1 MQFATASMMAVPP
14 QDQPEP
20 SCAIDQSHDNTDRD
34 SVREEQ
40 LDLAVAAKEG
50 CIDSFEQ
57 LVARLEAQLFAFIF
71 QKTGNHH
78 LTQDLLQS
86 TFVTA
91 YRKLHRYNPKYAFT
105 TWIYTIASR
114 LTINHFRRRQPVEA
128 ENADW
133 TVHATP
139 RSNLMANEKARGIW
153 NQARELLPENQF
165 AALWHF
171 YGEERNLAET
181 AGVMNKSVGS
191 VKVLLHRARRKL
203 AEALPARTGFDD

>member
-1 MQFATASMMAVPP
+1 MQLATASMMAVPL

-20 SCAIDQSHDNTDRD
+20 SCATAPIHNNTERD
-34 SVREEQ
+34 TAREEE
-40 LDLAVAAKEG
+40 LALAVAAKGG

-57 LVARLEAQLFAFIF
+57 LVARLEGRLLAFLF

-78 LTQDLLQS
+78 LAQDLLQS

-114 LTINHFRRRQPVEA
+114 LTINHFRRRQPVEV
-128 ENADW
+128 EHADR
-133 TVHATP
+133 TVDATP
-139 RSNLMANEKARGIW
+139 RSNLMATEKARGIW
-153 NQARELLPENQF
+153 NQARKLLPENQF

-203 AEALPARTGFDD
+203 AVALPAGTGFDH

>member
-20 SCAIDQSHDNTDRD
+20 SSAIDQSHDNTDRD

-40 LDLAVAAKEG
+40 LALAVAAKEG

-57 LVARLEAQLFAFIF
+57 LVARLEARLFAFIF

-128 ENADW
+128 EHADR
-133 TVHATP
+133 TVDATP
-139 RSNLMANEKARGIW
+139 RSNLMATEKARGIW
-153 NQARELLPENQF
+153 NRARELLPENQF

>member
-40 LDLAVAAKEG
+40 LALAVAAKEG

-57 LVARLEAQLFAFIF
+57 LVARLEARLFAFIF

-128 ENADW
+128 ENAECTD
-133 TVHATP
+133 HATP
-139 RSNLMANEKARGIW
+139 RSNLMATEKARGIW

-203 AEALPARTGFDD
+203 GEALPARIGFDD

>member
-1 MQFATASMMAVPP
+1 MLYATASVMAVPAKSRP
-14 QDQPEP
+14 TPERKAA
-20 SCAIDQSHDNTDRD
+20 STTDNTERDQSRA
-34 SVREEQ
+34 EE
-40 LDLAVAAKEG
+40 LALSIAAKGG
-50 CIDSFEQ
+50 CMDSFEQ
-57 LVARLEAQLFAFIF
+57 LVTRFEDRLFAFLY
-71 QKTGNHH
+71 KKVGNHH
-78 LTQDLLQS
+78 LAQDLLQS

-91 YRKLHRYNPKYAFT
+91 YRKLHRYNPQYAFT

-114 LTINHFRRRQPVEA
+114 LTINHFRRRQPVEV

-139 RSNLMANEKARGIW
+139 RSNLMAIEKARGIW
-153 NQARELLPENQF
+153 NQARELLPEKQF